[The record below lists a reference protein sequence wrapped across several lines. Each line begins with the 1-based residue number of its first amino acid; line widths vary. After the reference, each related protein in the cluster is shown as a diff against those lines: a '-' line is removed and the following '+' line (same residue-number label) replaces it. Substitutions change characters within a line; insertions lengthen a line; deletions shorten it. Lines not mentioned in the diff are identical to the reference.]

1 MEIKGKSYVILICL
15 TAGLGGFLFGFDTAV
30 ISGAINFLRVQFHL
44 NAVMEGWIMSS
55 ALVGCVLGAAVAG
68 WLADKFGRKKIL
80 LFSALLFIVSALGCS
95 IATTPTFLVIAR
107 IIGGIGVGFAAMV
120 APMFISE
127 LSPANMRGR
136 LVSFYQLAITLGILV
151 SYLSN
156 AGLLHYAGSHLT
168 GDGSFMN
175 HFLVAEVWR
184 AMLGS
189 NMVPAILFFIFLLFV
204 PESPRWLIKMN
215 KQEEAKVILKRI
227 NGEQEAMAELNDIK
241 NTISNEKGSFKQL
254 LAPGIRIAL
263 IIGLVLPFLSQLT
276 GITTVM
282 YYAPAIFEKAG
293 LGANSAMG
301 GAALIGF
308 FNMIFTLVAIWKI
321 DKWGRKPL
329 LIWGFIGLSV
339 ALFLIGILFNRTHA
353 STGFLLG
360 AFVLYIIIFAA
371 TLGPAVWVVISEIY
385 PTKIRG
391 RAMSLA
397 TLSLFIGSVFVTQT
411 YPVLRES
418 TGIGN
423 TFILYGLVMLPAA
436 FFVKKMLPETKGK
449 SLEDIE
455 RYWKKNETFNKK
467 TFTNKTNS
475 ELDEFAKKGN
485 A

>member
-1 MEIKGKSYVILICL
+1 MALIQTMVKDSVIPKQKKYQRNNSYLILICL

-44 NAVMEGWIMSS
+44 NAIMEGWIMSS
-55 ALVGCVLGAAVAG
+55 VLVGCVGGAAIAG
-68 WLADKFGRKKIL
+68 LLADKFGRKKIL
-80 LFSALLFIVSALGCS
+80 LFSALLFIVSAMACVV
-95 IATTPTFLVIAR
+95 ATTPAFLVIAR

-136 LVSFYQLAITLGILV
+136 MVSLYQLAITLGILI
-151 SYLSN
+151 SYLTN
-156 AGLLHYAGSHLT
+156 AGLLHYASTHLP

-189 NMVPAILFFIFLLFV
+189 NMVPAFLFFIFLLFV
-204 PESPRWLIKMN
+204 PESPRWLVKEN
-215 KQEEAKVILKRI
+215 KTEDAKVILAKI
-227 NGEQEAMAELNDIK
+227 NGIEEAIVEVNDIK
-241 NTISNEKGSFKQL
+241 NTLSEEKSSFKQL

-263 IIGLVLPFLSQLT
+263 IIGLVLPFFTQLT
-276 GITTVM
+276 GITTIM

-293 LGANSAMG
+293 LGASSAMG
-301 GAALIGF
+301 SAVIIGF
-308 FNMIFTLVAIWKI
+308 VNMIFTVIAIWKI

-329 LIWGFIGLSV
+329 LILGFIGLGI
-339 ALFLIGILFNRTHA
+339 ALFLIGVLFNKATVN
-353 STGFLLG
+353 TGFLLV
-360 AFVLYIIIFAA
+360 AFVVYIAIFAA

-391 RAMSLA
+391 RAMSLG
-397 TLSLFIGSVFVTQT
+397 TLSLFMGSVFVTQT
-411 YPVLRES
+411 YPILRES
-418 TGIGN
+418 VGIGS
-423 TFILYGLVMLPAA
+423 TFILYGLMMLPAS

-455 RYWKKNETFNKK
+455 RFWNRKETKIKF
-467 TFTNKTNS
+467 
-475 ELDEFAKKGN
+475 
-485 A
+485 